1 MRSFR
6 RLIGIL
12 LLATLATTGVPAV
25 LGGPQE
31 SPGVTSIGPQ
41 GSLGTIPQEPPIL
54 TVDSTT
60 ADSTIDTT
68 TGLIFSL
75 ILKVIP

>member
-12 LLATLATTGVPAV
+12 LLAMWVMTGVPAV

-31 SPGVTSIGPQ
+31 SPGITTTGPQ
-41 GSLGTIPQEPPIL
+41 ESPGTVPQAPSKL
-54 TVDSTT
+54 TDPS
-60 ADSTIDTT
+60 IDTT